1 MTRPTHAQH
10 NEDNQPLVEI
20 SERTSTLSKVT
31 PGMRTIEDNQC
42 TTLPGGRQSNVI

>member
-1 MTRPTHAQH
+1 MSRPTHAQH

-31 PGMRTIEDNQC
+31 PGMRTIEDNQF
-42 TTLPGGRQSNVI
+42 TTLPGGRQGNNN